1 MAENFDYLADVN
13 AKTLHWSFKVFVVRA
28 WDVPSRFNDK
38 EVMSME
44 LGHRLQASIPK
55 PLVKKWKDV
64 IVEFQMYT
72 MKNFVV
78 LDNTTYPKVT
88 PDKYILVFSHR
99 TRVHHVEHPSFPL
112 DAFRLKSF
120 KELLN
125 ADKLD
130 DSELIDIIGEV
141 VGKEDPRDLVTSK
154 GVETKRLAIILQDLD
169 NNKIS
174 CALFGKMVDELLP
187 HLHDGRVEPLI
198 VVLQYFKP
206 NRWNGKTSVQSHFY
220 VSKLH
225 INDGLKEV
233 VGFRNR
239 LLSGVAASSSR
250 ISQVSSQGGWSGADE
265 INQGAVLVKTIE
277 QALNVKEEGP
287 IWICASIV
295 SLNVGKDD
303 WFYKSCRKCPKKVD
317 TPIGNRYE
325 CTRCGHTHGCA
336 SLRFKVQ
343 VMVHDGTGSITL
355 LLWDK
360 ETSQLCGKKAE
371 QVMEDD
377 VIGDDAYPP
386 TFDNMMDRKVLFK
399 INVKSANIKG
409 FDQIYTVMKICDDE
423 DIIEKNMPK
432 EIAESTSTF
441 FTEIGGNNSLDMSEN
456 IVNIKSDTD
465 PQFTLDGMEE
475 CISTLKCKTPGKRT
489 TSLLN
494 PANQEM
500 NENEDEG
507 QLSTNRGGRKGVKKI
522 KANMAQVQH

>member
-1 MAENFDYLADVN
+1 MNWVCHLDDEVWHASKKMKHLEGRGMLDPGCATPVQVSRILKMCEKAWGCHFSSKAWHAKVLEDFKEAWAWHARDVMEEGNFDYLADVN
-13 AKTLHWSFKVFVVRA
+13 AKNFHWSFKVFVVRA
-28 WDVPSRFNDK
+28 WEVPSRFNDK

-44 LGHRLQASIPK
+44 LVLQDSKASSLHLELFDIFFFIFVRFLCISKEPNVIKRVHCEWQGHRLQASIPK

-64 IVEFQMYT
+64 IMEFQMYT

-120 KELLN
+120 KELLT

-130 DSELIDIIGEV
+130 DSELIDIIGKV

-154 GVETKRLAIILQDLD
+154 GVETKRLAKILQDLD

-239 LLSGVAASSSR
+239 LLSGVAVSSSR

-325 CTRCGHTHGCA
+325 CTKCGHTHGCA

-343 VMVHDGTGSITL
+343 VLVHDGTGSITL

-360 ETSQLCGKKAE
+360 ETTQLCGKRAE
-371 QVMEDD
+371 QVMEND

-409 FDQIYTVMKICDDE
+409 FD
-423 DIIEKNMPK
+423 
-432 EIAESTSTF
+432 
-441 FTEIGGNNSLDMSEN
+441 
-456 IVNIKSDTD
+456 
-465 PQFTLDGMEE
+465 
-475 CISTLKCKTPGKRT
+475 
-489 TSLLN
+489 
-494 PANQEM
+494 
-500 NENEDEG
+500 
-507 QLSTNRGGRKGVKKI
+507 
-522 KANMAQVQH
+522 

>member
-1 MAENFDYLADVN
+1 
-13 AKTLHWSFKVFVVRA
+13 
-28 WDVPSRFNDK
+28 
-38 EVMSME
+38 ME
-44 LGHRLQASIPK
+44 LVLQDSKGHRLQASIPK

-239 LLSGVAASSSR
+239 
-250 ISQVSSQGGWSGADE
+250 
-265 INQGAVLVKTIE
+265 
-277 QALNVKEEGP
+277 
-287 IWICASIV
+287 
-295 SLNVGKDD
+295 
-303 WFYKSCRKCPKKVD
+303 KCPKKVD

-465 PQFTLDGMEE
+465 PQFTLVSKDMF
-475 CISTLKCKTPGKRT
+475 K
-489 TSLLN
+489 
-494 PANQEM
+494 
-500 NENEDEG
+500 
-507 QLSTNRGGRKGVKKI
+507 V
-522 KANMAQVQH
+522 

>member
-1 MAENFDYLADVN
+1 
-13 AKTLHWSFKVFVVRA
+13 
-28 WDVPSRFNDK
+28 
-38 EVMSME
+38 
-44 LGHRLQASIPK
+44 
-55 PLVKKWKDV
+55 
-64 IVEFQMYT
+64 
-72 MKNFVV
+72 
-78 LDNTTYPKVT
+78 
-88 PDKYILVFSHR
+88 
-99 TRVHHVEHPSFPL
+99 
-112 DAFRLKSF
+112 
-120 KELLN
+120 
-125 ADKLD
+125 
-130 DSELIDIIGEV
+130 
-141 VGKEDPRDLVTSK
+141 
-154 GVETKRLAIILQDLD
+154 
-169 NNKIS
+169 
-174 CALFGKMVDELLP
+174 
-187 HLHDGRVEPLI
+187 
-198 VVLQYFKP
+198 
-206 NRWNGKTSVQSHFY
+206 KTSVQSHFY